1 MTSHESR
8 PPGCGGYAP
17 LEEELVNAMND
28 FVNAA
33 EAPDFDTARIVQG
46 ARRKR
51 ATAIAGIATALIVA
65 GGGTA
70 LATINSGS
78 EGAKPAGASTATAD
92 PEATYVALEDSKY
105 KLDFGGLSLDFAQ
118 QLLLKSQ
125 LKLGKVS
132 EVDCGKNG
140 KPGTVVEVSPHSP
153 TAVPRGARI
162 SLVLCAD

>member
-1 MTSHESR
+1 MTSHDSR
-8 PPGCGGYAP
+8 PPGCTGYSP
-17 LEEELVNAMND
+17 FEEELVNAMND

-33 EAPDFDTARIVQG
+33 ETPDFDTTRIAHR

-51 ATAIAGIATALIVA
+51 ATAIAGIAAALIVA

-70 LATINSGS
+70 LASINSGS
-78 EGAKPAGASTATAD
+78 EGAKPATVGAATAD

-118 QLLLKSQ
+118 QLLLKAQ
-125 LKLGKVS
+125 LKLGKVG
-132 EVDCGKNG
+132 EVDCGKHG

-162 SLVLCAD
+162 NLTLCAD

>member
-1 MTSHESR
+1 
-8 PPGCGGYAP
+8 
-17 LEEELVNAMND
+17 MND

-33 EAPDFDTARIVQG
+33 EAPDFDTAGIVRR

-70 LATINSGS
+70 LASINSGS
-78 EGAKPAGASTATAD
+78 DTSKPAAAGTVTAD
-92 PEATYVALEDSKY
+92 PEAAYVALEDSKY
-105 KLDFGGLSLDFAQ
+105 KLDFRGLSLDFAQ
-118 QLLLKSQ
+118 QLLLKAQ
-125 LKLGKVS
+125 LKLGKVG

-153 TAVPRGARI
+153 TAVPRGASI
-162 SLVLCAD
+162 NLTLCAG

>member
-1 MTSHESR
+1 
-8 PPGCGGYAP
+8 
-17 LEEELVNAMND
+17 MND

-33 EAPDFDTARIVQG
+33 EAPGFDTARIVRG

-78 EGAKPAGASTATAD
+78 EVSKPATAGTATAD

-105 KLDFGGLSLDFAQ
+105 KLDFGGLSLEFARQ
-118 QLLLKSQ
+118 QLLKSQ
-125 LKLGKVS
+125 LKLGKVG

-153 TAVPRGARI
+153 TAVPRGASI
-162 SLVLCAD
+162 SLILCAG